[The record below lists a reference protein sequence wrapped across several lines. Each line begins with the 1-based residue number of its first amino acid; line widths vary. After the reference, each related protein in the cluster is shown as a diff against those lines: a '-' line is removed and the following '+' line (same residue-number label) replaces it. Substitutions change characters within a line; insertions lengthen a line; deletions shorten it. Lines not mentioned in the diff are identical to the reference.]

1 MEEQEQK
8 QDTPILEKPSRGLT
22 NLKRI
27 LFYIAM
33 FLAGVVL
40 VLAAFRYL

>member
-8 QDTPILEKPSRGLT
+8 QDTTVLEKPSSGLS

-33 FLAGVVL
+33 FMAGVVL
-40 VLAAFRYL
+40 VLAAYKYL